1 MQNNIESIISNYKNK
16 SNSELKFALSEL
28 SQDFEE
34 TKKLLIKLS
43 NHLDS
48 TEKAY
53 NTLLDEYKN
62 RVKK

>member
-28 SQDFEE
+28 SQDFED

-48 TEKAY
+48 TEKIY
-53 NTLLDEYKN
+53 NDILSEYKKRGN
-62 RVKK
+62 